1 MKAWGEL
8 LRSRRELQGMT
19 VEDMARLLGYR
30 DVKKGMR
37 RVLTVE
43 ATGVVREDLLLK
55 MAEVLGLD
63 WADLEEV
70 LFALSSSPSSMS

>member
-8 LRSRRELQGMT
+8 LRRRRELQGVT

-30 DVKKGMR
+30 DTKKGMR

-70 LFALSSSPSSMS
+70 LFALSSSPSSTS